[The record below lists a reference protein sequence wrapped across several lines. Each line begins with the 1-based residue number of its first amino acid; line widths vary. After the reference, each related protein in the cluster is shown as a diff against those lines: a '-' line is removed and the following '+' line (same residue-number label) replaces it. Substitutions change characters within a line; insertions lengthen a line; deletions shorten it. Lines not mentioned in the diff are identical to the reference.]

1 MQDVNIGIVG
11 LGNVGSGTLTI
22 LSENADQIARKL
34 GFRLNVTALCS
45 RTAKSKKLPPGVSPA
60 LVTEDWRELVAR
72 PDVDVVAELVGG
84 TGAAAEI
91 VDAAI
96 DAGKHVVTANKE
108 LIAQAG
114 VSIWKRAHKAG
125 VTLAMEASVC
135 GGIPIHNVLREGI
148 AGDRIETLFGI
159 LNGTS
164 NYILTEIERR
174 NAAFGDVL
182 KEAQDLGYAEADPTA
197 DIDGFD
203 ARSKLALLASLA
215 FGVRVAPAHIHTE
228 GIRPVTPVDF
238 RYAQQLGCTIRLLC
252 AARREGESLFVSVR
266 PALIPKNTILA
277 SVVGAYNAV
286 WSRGA
291 FGADTFYYGRGAGPL
306 PTGVAV
312 VSDLMRVAREI
323 RSSKSERVSPFGF
336 TELPEGRT
344 SPIELQQRP
353 WYLRFVVVDQPGII
367 ASIARVLADHE
378 ISIDAVLQLPSEDWR
393 NLPFVVTI
401 EKCAEEQVR
410 RALKRIAEF
419 PFNSEAPFAMPME
432 QGL

>member
-1 MQDVNIGIVG
+1 M
-11 LGNVGSGTLTI
+11 GSGTLTI
-22 LSENADQIARKL
+22 LAENAEQIARKL
-34 GFRLNVTALCS
+34 GFRLKVAAVCS
-45 RTAKSKKLPPGVSPA
+45 RTAKSKKLPAGIAPA
-60 LVTEDWRELVAR
+60 LVTEDWREVVAR
-72 PDVDVVAELVGG
+72 PDVHIVAELVGG
-84 TGAAAEI
+84 TGVAAEI

-96 DAGKHVVTANKE
+96 GAGKHVVTANKE

-114 VSIWKRAHKAG
+114 LSIWKRAHNAG
-125 VTLAMEASVC
+125 VALAMEASVC
-135 GGIPIHNVLREGI
+135 GGIPIHNVLREGV

-182 KEAQDLGYAEADPTA
+182 KEAQELGYAEADPAA
-197 DIDGFD
+197 DIDGYD
-203 ARSKLALLASLA
+203 ARSKLALLVSLA
-215 FGVRVAPAHIHTE
+215 FGVRVAPNDIHTE
-228 GIRPVTPVDF
+228 GIRAVTPVDF

-252 AARREGESLFVSVR
+252 AARREGEQLFTSVR
-266 PALIPKNTILA
+266 PALIPKSTILA
-277 SVVGAYNAV
+277 GVVGAYNAV
-286 WSRGA
+286 WARGA

-312 VSDLMRVAREI
+312 VSDLMRLARDI
-323 RSSKSERVSPFGF
+323 RGGGAGRVSPFGF
-336 TELPEGRT
+336 TELAAARPA
-344 SPIELQQRP
+344 PIGLQQRP
-353 WYLRFVVVDQPGII
+353 WYLRFRVVDQPGII
-367 ASIARVLADHE
+367 ASIARVLADHD

-410 RALKRIAEF
+410 RALARISEF